1 MKLFTSLESIDSA
14 LFAGGSAVAIGK
26 FDGVHR
32 GHRAILD
39 TMQQRAAAERLA
51 TVVFTFE
58 NNPLSVLRPEVCP
71 KPLTSPQQR
80 IDLLAAEDIDSCVM
94 LRFDRKFSEISARD
108 FVVEVLVRRLHVK
121 HVVLGSDFKFGH
133 QGQGDGDL
141 LRELG
146 AEYGFDVD
154 VVDSVTGEGCGLISS
169 SQIREAVQSGDVGT
183 ASTMLGR
190 PYAVRGEVVRGDA
203 RGRELGFPTANL
215 GGNVEGLVPQDGVY
229 AGAVVIDGVCR
240 VAAISVGVNLT
251 FEPEGEPRVEA
262 YVLDF
267 DGDLY
272 GKPME
277 VQFTERIRSMVPFTS
292 VEALVEQMRDDVRI
306 TREIAS
312 SV

>member
-1 MKLFTSLESIDSA
+1 MRLFTSLDSISPDS
-14 LFAGGSAVAIGK
+14 FAGGSAVAIGK

-39 TMQQRAAAERLA
+39 TMQRRAAAEHLT

-71 KPLTSPQQR
+71 RPLTSPKQR
-80 IDLLAAEDIDSCVM
+80 IDLLAAEDVDSCVM
-94 LRFDRKFSEISARD
+94 VRFDQEFSEISARD
-108 FVVEVLVRRLHVK
+108 FVVEVLVGLLQVK
-121 HVVLGSDFKFGH
+121 HVVLGSDFKFGY

-141 LRELG
+141 LRDLG
-146 AEYGFDVD
+146 AEYGFEVD
-154 VVDSVTGEGCGLISS
+154 VVDSVTGEDCGLVSS
-169 SQIREAVQSGDVGT
+169 SQIREAVQTGDVGT

-190 PYAVRGEVVRGDA
+190 PYSVRGEVVRGDA

-215 GGNVEGLVPQDGVY
+215 GGDVEGLVPADGVY
-229 AGAVVIDGVCR
+229 AGAVVIDGVR
-240 VAAISVGVNLT
+240 RIAAISVGVNLT

-262 YVLDF
+262 HVLDF
-267 DGDLY
+267 EGDLY

-292 VEALVEQMRDDVRI
+292 VEALVEQMHDDVRI
-306 TREIAS
+306 TREIAARP
-312 SV
+312 